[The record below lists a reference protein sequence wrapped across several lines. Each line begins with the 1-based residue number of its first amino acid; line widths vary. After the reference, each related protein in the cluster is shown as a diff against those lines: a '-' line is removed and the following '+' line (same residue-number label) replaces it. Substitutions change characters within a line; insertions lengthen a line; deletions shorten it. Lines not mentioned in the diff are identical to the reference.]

1 MVSFSKIRFPFFPPS
16 RSPGFQL
23 QRSDRRAYFSPHGY
37 LRCTASM
44 CLLLR
49 RRSQDSEGQG
59 CPCRLRHHGSPRH
72 ALRRLGEA
80 VAPSIPHT
88 RIYD

>member
-1 MVSFSKIRFPFFPPS
+1 MVSGSKIRFRFFLPF

-23 QRSDRRAYFSPHGY
+23 QRSDQRACFSPHAY
-37 LRCTASM
+37 LLCTASL

-49 RRSQDSEGQG
+49 RRSQDSEGEG